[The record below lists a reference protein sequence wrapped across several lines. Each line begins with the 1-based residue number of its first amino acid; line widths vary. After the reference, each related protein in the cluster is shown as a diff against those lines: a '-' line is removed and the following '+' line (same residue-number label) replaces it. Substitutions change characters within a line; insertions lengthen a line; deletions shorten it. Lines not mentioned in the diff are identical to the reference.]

1 MATNNAT
8 KKAPIGQIV
17 AVIVLVVSVT
27 LGLMISGGFFEDFE
41 GFNFNFNDE
50 GTSSTLS
57 PARNLEGTWKTEF
70 ATKFFIQIDGE
81 DVGSQDRIMTWIIT
95 PTSQESIVNVEVR
108 FSSSNTQ
115 VEQYSGY
122 VPDVSPMFLTGTI
135 SGTRLTL
142 ENTAN
147 YYKEPIGE
155 FSFTTDY
162 IQGTWHDHWEMLYE
176 QNVYTSTNGLKLDR
190 Q

>member
-1 MATNNAT
+1 MVTNNAA
-8 KKAPIGQIV
+8 KKVPKGQI
-17 AVIVLVVSVT
+17 AAAIVLVVSVT
-27 LGLMISGGFFEDFE
+27 LALMISSGFFDDYGGFD
-41 GFNFNFNDE
+41 FNFNDE
-50 GTSSTLS
+50 GPSPTLS

-70 ATKFFIQIDGE
+70 ATKFYIQIDGE
-81 DVGSQDRIMTWIIT
+81 EVGSQDRVMTWIIT
-95 PTSQESIVNVEVR
+95 PTSQESVVNVEVR
-108 FSSSNTQ
+108 FSTSNTQ
-115 VEQYSGY
+115 LEPDSGY

-142 ENTAN
+142 ENNAN
-147 YYKEPIGE
+147 YYKETVGE

-176 QNVYTSTNGLKLDR
+176 QNVYTNTNGLKMDR